1 MVDAIP
7 SDFPRVTPYLLYND
21 VDAALDFL
29 IPAFGFE
36 ERVRMLGPDG
46 KAMHAEVAI
55 GPGVVMMGNPGP
67 DYKNP
72 ATLGAATQLVY
83 IYVDDVDKHYEVA
96 KSAGAK
102 ILREPTDQFY
112 GDRTYGAEDPE
123 GHQWSFSQHVRDVSP
138 EDMKP

>member
-21 VDAALDFL
+21 VDAAVDFL
-29 IPAFGFE
+29 IAAFGFE
-36 ERVRMLGPDG
+36 ERVRMPGPDG
-46 KAMHAEVAI
+46 KTMHAEVAI

-67 DYKNP
+67 DYRNP
-72 ATLGAATQLVY
+72 AALGAATQLVY
-83 IYVDDVDKHYEVA
+83 IYVEDVDKHHEVA
-96 KSAGAK
+96 KAAGAK
-102 ILREPTDQFY
+102 ILREPEDQFY

-123 GHQWSFSQHVRDVSP
+123 GHHWSFSQHVRDVSP